1 MTSYIGIDVGKK
13 SLHIYLPIADKSIE
27 ITNNQQGLAKLLS
40 CCVEY
45 YQHLSDI
52 IIAFEPT
59 GGYERELREFLKL
72 NKVNFVTVH
81 PNKVRSYAKAK
92 GLLAKTDLIDSKL
105 LSEYA
110 TVFSLLVKQ
119 DYNCKSQEDLHCFI
133 QRREQLIAFKNQE
146 IARLENHYNKV
157 VIKSIKSHIN
167 QLDKQ
172 LIQVQKS
179 IEELCNNDLAIKDKV
194 SKITE
199 NNRLFFKSV

>member
-59 GGYERELREFLKL
+59 GGYERELKEFLKL

-81 PNKVRSYAKAK
+81 PNKVRSYVKAK
-92 GLLAKTDLIDSKL
+92 GWLAKTDLIDSKL

-110 TVFSLLVKQ
+110 TVFSLLFKQ

-146 IARLENHYNKV
+146 IEP
-157 VIKSIKSHIN
+157 
-167 QLDKQ
+167 D
-172 LIQVQKS
+172 
-179 IEELCNNDLAIKDKV
+179 DL
-194 SKITE
+194 ITE
-199 NNRLFFKSV
+199 KTTKHFTLEEWKSTWMSNVGEKHTLFISVP